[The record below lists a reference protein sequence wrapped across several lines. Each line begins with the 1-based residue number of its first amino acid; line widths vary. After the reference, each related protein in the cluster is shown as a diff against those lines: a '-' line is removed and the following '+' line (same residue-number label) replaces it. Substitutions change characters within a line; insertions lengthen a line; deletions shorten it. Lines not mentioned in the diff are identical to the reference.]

1 MTSNSHITNI
11 CWSTLC
17 ASPLVFSLTERDN
30 VKTQNAPRL
39 TLWLRWFYNWAAGT
53 SSNTPDF
60 FFRRGPETTPIN
72 KDVHISDWTA
82 VVQRAHAPH
91 RTSCVQLETA
101 WFLSYTLSSAHLRLG
116 FLLTQ
121 SILWLLSRFLN
132 VDKAPYLP
140 ALASTNITICRSLL
154 LESITFAV

>member
-1 MTSNSHITNI
+1 MLKYSVRLAFGIQSNREGQCEDTECSKADSMTKVVLQLGSWHIIEYT
-11 CWSTLC
+11 
-17 ASPLVFSLTERDN
+17 
-30 VKTQNAPRL
+30 
-39 TLWLRWFYNWAAGT
+39 WF
-53 SSNTPDF
+53 F